1 MSDAAPASTGAPD
14 PARITRHPEPVYP
27 GISDSVRVR
36 AGELLYVSGV
46 VGLEDDG
53 SAPSSFERAVELAY
67 AGLRRAIGAGGAAP
81 EGIVRVGVYIAGLDQ
96 DKLVAW
102 RAVRDRIMG
111 GDDLPASTLLGV
123 QSLVG
128 GAAIEIDAIVAL

>member
-1 MSDAAPASTGAPD
+1 MSASAAD
-14 PARITRHPEPVYP
+14 PADARIVRNPAPVYP

-36 AGELLYVSGV
+36 AGELVFVSGV

-53 SAPSSFERAVELAY
+53 SAPASFERAVELAY
-67 AGLRRAIGAGGAAP
+67 AGLRRALAAAGAAP
-81 EGIVRVGVYIAGLDQ
+81 EDIVRVGVYIAGLDQ
-96 DKLVAW
+96 EKLVSW

-128 GAAIEIDAIVAL
+128 GAAIEIDAVAAP